1 MKTKSL
7 FSLVLNEFLID
18 KLLIHFFR
26 LKEVLL
32 VTLLT
37 LGALVTLVILVT
49 TKDHAIQAGSCCPT
63 EPKLEPNH
71 LGVLQ
76 VLQQERKAETEME
89 MEVVDDPLTNPD
101 LVTQVRINTM
111 GIKAL
116 SREITKL
123 DIMAYCDPASNSG
136 STPQRFRDKNDKS
149 CNWKRN
155 KTFRHFL

>member
-1 MKTKSL
+1 MNFRSCQALKTKNL
-7 FSLVLNEFLID
+7 FSPVLNELLIN

-32 VTLLT
+32 VTLLP

-49 TKDHAIQAGSCCPT
+49 TKDQMIQDGSCCPT

-76 VLQQERKAETEME
+76 VLQQEREAETEMAF
-89 MEVVDDPLTNPD
+89 VDDPLTNPD

-111 GIKAL
+111 GMGIKAEL
-116 SREITKL
+116 PREGILFCTQFPPLGIFLNKKVEFQKTK
-123 DIMAYCDPASNSG
+123 
-136 STPQRFRDKNDKS
+136 T
-149 CNWKRN
+149 
-155 KTFRHFL
+155 T

>member
-1 MKTKSL
+1 LKTKSL
-7 FSLVLNEFLID
+7 FSLVLNEFLINN
-18 KLLIHFFR
+18 LLIHFFR

-49 TKDHAIQAGSCCPT
+49 TKDQTIQAGSCCPT

-76 VLQQERKAETEME
+76 VLQQKREAETE

-116 SREITKL
+116 QKVGYNGL
-123 DIMAYCDPASNSG
+123 
-136 STPQRFRDKNDKS
+136 F
-149 CNWKRN
+149 
-155 KTFRHFL
+155 

>member
-1 MKTKSL
+1 MNFRSCPALKTKSL
-7 FSLVLNEFLID
+7 FSLVLYEFLID

-37 LGALVTLVILVT
+37 LGALVTLLTLGTLVTLVILVT

-76 VLQQERKAETEME
+76 VLQQERKAETETE
-89 MEVVDDPLTNPD
+89 MEVVDDPSTNPD
-101 LVTQVRINTM
+101 LLTQVRINTT

-116 SREITKL
+116 STKV
-123 DIMAYCDPASNSG
+123 P
-136 STPQRFRDKNDKS
+136 
-149 CNWKRN
+149 
-155 KTFRHFL
+155 

>member
-1 MKTKSL
+1 MYFRSCPALKTKSL
-7 FSLVLNEFLID
+7 FSLVLNEFLINH

-49 TKDHAIQAGSCCPT
+49 TKDHMIQAGSCCPM

-71 LGVLQ
+71 HGVLQ
-76 VLQQERKAETEME
+76 VLQQEREAETE

-116 SREITKL
+116 ERLLGGI
-123 DIMAYCDPASNSG
+123 
-136 STPQRFRDKNDKS
+136 
-149 CNWKRN
+149 
-155 KTFRHFL
+155 